1 MTVTAPVTSPPL
13 FHSPYGLFACQQEGV
28 AWSYMTGSGLL
39 VADTGIGKS
48 VMAMGLSAML
58 AEDEAAD
65 LVLLVCKQNK
75 LSEWAEDYAAL
86 TRLPHRVHH
95 GASRAKRLERD
106 GLPHVLVSTY
116 ETLRTD
122 LATFTVPPG
131 RRTKRPED
139 GPLLTALLNAQIN
152 GRRVMVVYDEISD
165 KLRNRGSQSYKA
177 HEYALKR
184 LRTLQPD
191 LRVIGLT
198 ATPIS
203 KGYEDAFNLL
213 RLIVPRAMPKIGD
226 WEEACIKVRDEY
238 GRPKY
243 RTAGVAAFTELTR
256 PYVWRKRKTDPDVRG
271 MFPAKI
277 EETRKV
283 TMGKEQATL
292 YEAVRALQDGQE
304 QQVPGLRTI
313 LRQIAAH
320 PASLAVSARTGDSQ
334 LARDLVAAL
343 GEERLA
349 SIPSAKTEEL
359 IEYLRPIIHAQG
371 DKAVVFSFFGPTV
384 LPLLAE
390 ALRKEG
396 IRSHLYHGGL
406 TGPERESARR
416 AFRDDPQA
424 CVFLTSDA
432 GKDGINLPEASY
444 CIEYE
449 CALNHADRTQR
460 FGRID
465 RAVGSGPSIT
475 LTTMVLMDT
484 VEVAIAEGML
494 RRNEMADDF
503 NGDTGAEGHV
513 GALQR
518 RAAMQ
523 LR

>member
-1 MTVTAPVTSPPL
+1 ML
-13 FHSPYGLFACQQEGV
+13 ERMFHSPYGLFACQQEGV
-28 AWSYMTGSGLL
+28 AWSYVRKSGLI

-48 VMAMGLSAML
+48 VITMGLAAML
-58 AEDEAAD
+58 AEDKDVD
-65 LVLLVCKQNK
+65 LVLLICKQNK
-75 LSEWAEDYAAL
+75 VAEWDEDFAGFTELSG
-86 TRLPHRVHH
+86 RVHH
-95 GASRAKRLERD
+95 GPNRMKRLQRD
-106 GLPHVLVSTY
+106 GLPQVIISTY
-116 ETLRTD
+116 ETLRAD
-122 LATFTVPPG
+122 LATFTVPSG

-139 GPLLTALLNAQIN
+139 GPLLAALLAAQGD
-152 GRRVMVVYDEISD
+152 GRRVMVVCDEISD
-165 KLRNRGSQSYKA
+165 RLRNRGSQSYKSHA
-177 HEYALKR
+177 YALKR
-184 LRTLQPD
+184 LRVAQPD
-191 LRVIGLT
+191 LRVLGLT
-198 ATPIS
+198 ATPTS

-213 RLIVPRAMPKIGD
+213 RLLVPHAMPTVGD
-226 WEEACIKVRDEY
+226 FENACIKTRDEY

-243 RTAGVAAFTELTR
+243 RAEGIAQFIELTR
-256 PYVWRKRKTDPDVRG
+256 PYIWRKRKTDPDVRD

-283 TMGKEQATL
+283 TMGKDQAKL

-304 QQVPGLRTI
+304 QPVPGLHMI

-320 PASLAVSARTGDSQ
+320 PASLLLSASTTGESQ

-343 GEERLA
+343 GEHGLA

-359 IEYLRPIIHAQG
+359 IEYLKPIIHAQG
-371 DKAVVFSFFGPTV
+371 DKAVVFSFFGRSV

-396 IRSHLYHGGL
+396 IRSYLYHGSM
-406 TGPERESARR
+406 TGPEREAARR
-416 AFRDDPQA
+416 GFRDDPQA

-484 VEVAIAEGML
+484 VEVAIAETML
-494 RRNEMADDF
+494 KRNEMADTF
-503 NGDTGAEGHV
+503 NGDTGADGHV